1 MRKKKIKE
9 KIALVVIILL
19 VLALLGSSVAM
30 FFI

>member
-9 KIALVVIILL
+9 KIAFVVIILL

-30 FFI
+30 FFV